1 MSQFRGFDAALVRF
15 SGPTVSIV
23 PLTAFDEQLTSHPA
37 LLDFTHT
44 MYHVLIAAFLLL
56 TVLEPAHAGQRQDIF
71 RHAKA
76 ATVLIVGI
84 NDAAHSISLGSGFF
98 VDASGLLVTNAHVLE
113 ESARLYVYV
122 LDREIYAAPDVVAVD
137 PDLDLAVLR
146 IPNTW
151 ADPLALA
158 ADPTPEGTEVI
169 AVGYPR
175 ITDILQLGF
184 ALHASTIPAMVSGLV
199 QGPSRTNG
207 RVVDFLQTAGLLN
220 FGNSGGPLVR
230 TDSGEVAAMVVTTVP
245 YLERAKDS
253 HGVAIGSVMMKSG
266 ISYSIPAPAIRQWL
280 AAKHLS
286 PSPFPLAQAQQP
298 LPNMAEP
305 EANRSFATGYL
316 LQTIAM
322 VLHGDADLLKLA
334 IRHYCV
340 AAELRPDAPSIVRN
354 LGLAYASLE
363 QWDKAVQAYSKAL
376 ALAPDDPEL
385 LTDAAVAQQRSGRA
399 EGAADLHQAALNTVD
414 SAAEKER
421 VHSKMWGAITHLK
434 SAIPVDLAGRLNSD
448 SAK

>member
-1 MSQFRGFDAALVRF
+1 
-15 SGPTVSIV
+15 
-23 PLTAFDEQLTSHPA
+23 
-37 LLDFTHT
+37 
-44 MYHVLIAAFLLL
+44 
-56 TVLEPAHAGQRQDIF
+56 
-71 RHAKA
+71 
-76 ATVLIVGI
+76 
-84 NDAAHSISLGSGFF
+84 
-98 VDASGLLVTNAHVLE
+98 
-113 ESARLYVYV
+113 
-122 LDREIYAAPDVVAVD
+122 
-137 PDLDLAVLR
+137 
-146 IPNTW
+146 
-151 ADPLALA
+151 
-158 ADPTPEGTEVI
+158 VI

-280 AAKHLS
+280 AANHLS
-286 PSPFPLAQAQQP
+286 PSPFPLARAQQP

-340 AAELRPDAPSIVRN
+340 AAELRPDAPLIVRN

-363 QWDKAVQAYSKAL
+363 QWDKAVQAYSKAM

-385 LTDAAVAQQRSGRA
+385 LTDAAVAQQRLGRA
-399 EGAADLHQAALNTVD
+399 EEAAALYQAALNTVD
-414 SAAEKER
+414 SAAEKEG
-421 VHSKMWGAITHLK
+421 VHSKMRGAITHLK

>member
-1 MSQFRGFDAALVRF
+1 
-15 SGPTVSIV
+15 
-23 PLTAFDEQLTSHPA
+23 
-37 LLDFTHT
+37 
-44 MYHVLIAAFLLL
+44 MYHLLIAALLLL
-56 TVLEPAHAGQRQDIF
+56 TVTEPAHSSQRQEIF

-76 ATVLIVGI
+76 ATVLIVGV
-84 NDAAHSISLGSGFF
+84 NDTAHNLSLGSGFF
-98 VDASGLLVTNAHVLE
+98 VDASGLLVTNAHVIE

-122 LDREIYAAPDVVAVD
+122 LDREIYAAPEVVAVD

-146 IPNTW
+146 IPSTW

-158 ADPTPEGTEVI
+158 EDTTPEGTEVI

-175 ITDILQLGF
+175 ITDILQMGF
-184 ALHASTIPAMVSGLV
+184 ALHASIIPAMVSGQV
-199 QGPSRTNG
+199 QGQSRTNG
-207 RVVDFLQTAGLLN
+207 RVVDYLQTAGLLN

-266 ISYSIPAPAIRQWL
+266 ISYSIPAPVIRQWL
-280 AAKHLS
+280 AANHLS
-286 PSPFPLAQAQQP
+286 PSPPPPAGSRQP
-298 LPNMAEP
+298 LPNVAEP
-305 EANRSFATGYL
+305 DADRSFATGYL

-334 IRHYCV
+334 IRHYRV
-340 AAELRPDAPSIVRN
+340 AAQLRPDTPLIVRN

-363 QWDKAVQAYSKAL
+363 QWDEAVQAYSRAV
-376 ALAPDDPEL
+376 ALAPNDPEL

-399 EGAADLHQAALNTVD
+399 EEAATLYQAALNTVD
-414 SAAEKER
+414 SPAEKER
-421 VHSKMWGAITHLK
+421 VNSKMRSAITRLK
-434 SAIPVDLAGRLNSD
+434 SAIPVDLVGRLNSD

>member
-1 MSQFRGFDAALVRF
+1 
-15 SGPTVSIV
+15 
-23 PLTAFDEQLTSHPA
+23 
-37 LLDFTHT
+37 

-56 TVLEPAHAGQRQDIF
+56 TVTEPAHAGQRQDIF

-84 NDAAHSISLGSGFF
+84 DDAAHSISLGSGFF
-98 VDASGLLVTNAHVLE
+98 ADPSGLLVTNAHVIE

-122 LDREIYAAPDVVAVD
+122 LDREIYVAPDVVAVD

-146 IPNTW
+146 IPDTW
-151 ADPLALA
+151 GAPLALA

-199 QGPSRTNG
+199 QGQSRTDG
-207 RVVDFLQTAGLLN
+207 RVVEFLQTAGLLN
-220 FGNSGGPLVR
+220 FGSSGGPLVR

-245 YLERAKDS
+245 YLERAKDA

-266 ISYSIPAPAIRQWL
+266 ISYSIPASVIRQWL
-280 AAKHLS
+280 AANHLS
-286 PSPFPLAQAQQP
+286 PSPVPPVPVRQP
-298 LPNMAEP
+298 LPNMAEL

-334 IRHYCV
+334 VRHYCV
-340 AAELRPDAPSIVRN
+340 AAELRPDAPWIVRN

-363 QWDKAVQAYSKAL
+363 QWDKAVQAYSKAM

-385 LTDAAVAQQRSGRA
+385 RTDAAVAQQRSGRA
-399 EGAADLHQAALNTVD
+399 EEAAALYQAVLNTGD
-414 SAAEKER
+414 PAAEKER
-421 VHSKMWGAITHLK
+421 VHRKMQGAITRLK
-434 SAIPVDLAGRLNSD
+434 SAIPVDLVGKLNSD

>member
-1 MSQFRGFDAALVRF
+1 
-15 SGPTVSIV
+15 
-23 PLTAFDEQLTSHPA
+23 
-37 LLDFTHT
+37 
-44 MYHVLIAAFLLL
+44 MYHLLIAALLLL
-56 TVLEPAHAGQRQDIF
+56 TATEPAHSSQRQDIF

-76 ATVLIVGI
+76 ATVLIVGV
-84 NDAAHSISLGSGFF
+84 NDAAHNLSLGSGFF
-98 VDASGLLVTNAHVLE
+98 IDASGLVVTNAHVIE
-113 ESARLYVYV
+113 ESGRLYVYV
-122 LDREIYAAPDVVAVD
+122 LDREIYAAPEVVAVN

-151 ADPLALA
+151 TDPLALA

-175 ITDILQLGF
+175 ITDILQMGF
-184 ALHASTIPAMVSGLV
+184 ALHASIIPAMVSGLV
-199 QGPSRTNG
+199 QGQSRTNG

-253 HGVAIGSVMMKSG
+253 QGVAIGSVMMKSG
-266 ISYSIPAPAIRQWL
+266 ISYSIPAPVIRQWL
-280 AAKHLS
+280 AANHLS
-286 PSPFPLAQAQQP
+286 PSPPPPAGAQHP
-298 LPNMAEP
+298 LPKVAEP
-305 EANRSFATGYL
+305 EADRSFATGYL

-334 IRHYCV
+334 IRHYN
-340 AAELRPDAPSIVRN
+340 AAAQLRPDTLLFVRN

-363 QWDKAVQAYSKAL
+363 QWHEAVQAYTKAV
-376 ALAPDDPEL
+376 ALAPNDPEL
-385 LTDAAVAQQRSGRA
+385 LIDAAMAQQRLGRA
-399 EGAADLHQAALNTVD
+399 EEAAALYQAALNTVD

-421 VHSKMWGAITHLK
+421 VNSKMRGTITRLK
-434 SAIPVDLAGRLNSD
+434 SAIPVDLVGGLNSN

>member
-1 MSQFRGFDAALVRF
+1 
-15 SGPTVSIV
+15 
-23 PLTAFDEQLTSHPA
+23 
-37 LLDFTHT
+37 
-44 MYHVLIAAFLLL
+44 MYHLLIAALLLL
-56 TVLEPAHAGQRQDIF
+56 TVTEPAHSSQRQEIF

-76 ATVLIVGI
+76 ATVLIVGV
-84 NDAAHSISLGSGFF
+84 NDTAHNLSLGSGFF
-98 VDASGLLVTNAHVLE
+98 VDASGLLVTNAHVIE
-113 ESARLYVYV
+113 GSARLYVYV
-122 LDREIYAAPDVVAVD
+122 LDREIYAAPEVVAVD

-151 ADPLALA
+151 ADPLVLA

-175 ITDILQLGF
+175 ITDILQMGF
-184 ALHASTIPAMVSGLV
+184 ALHASIIPAMVSGLV
-199 QGPSRTNG
+199 QGQSRTNG
-207 RVVDFLQTAGLLN
+207 RVVNFLQTAGLLN

-253 HGVAIGSVMMKSG
+253 HGVAIGSVMMKAG
-266 ISYSIPAPAIRQWL
+266 ISYSIPAPVIRQWL
-280 AAKHLS
+280 AANHLS
-286 PSPFPLAQAQQP
+286 PSPLPPAGSRQP
-298 LPNMAEP
+298 LPNVAEP
-305 EANRSFATGYL
+305 EADRSFATGYL

-334 IRHYCV
+334 IRHYRV
-340 AAELRPDAPSIVRN
+340 AAQLRPDTPLIVRN

-363 QWDKAVQAYSKAL
+363 QWDEAVQAYSRAV
-376 ALAPDDPEL
+376 ALAPNDPDL

-399 EGAADLHQAALNTVD
+399 EEAAALYQAALNTVD
-414 SAAEKER
+414 SPAEKER
-421 VHSKMWGAITHLK
+421 VNSKMRGAITRLK
-434 SAIPVDLAGRLNSD
+434 SSIPVDLVGRLNSD

>member
-1 MSQFRGFDAALVRF
+1 
-15 SGPTVSIV
+15 
-23 PLTAFDEQLTSHPA
+23 
-37 LLDFTHT
+37 
-44 MYHVLIAAFLLL
+44 MYQVLIAAFLLL
-56 TVLEPAHAGQRQDIF
+56 TVTEPAHAGQRQDIF

-76 ATVLIVGI
+76 ATVLIVGVD
-84 NDAAHSISLGSGFF
+84 DADHSLSLGSGFF
-98 VDASGLLVTNAHVLE
+98 VDPSGLLITNAHVIE

-122 LDREIYAAPDVVAVD
+122 LDREIYADPDVVAVD

-146 IPNTW
+146 IPNTGS
-151 ADPLALA
+151 DPLTLA

-199 QGPSRTNG
+199 QGQSRTNG

-220 FGNSGGPLVR
+220 FGSSGGPLVR

-266 ISYSIPAPAIRQWL
+266 ISYSIPASVIRQWL
-280 AAKHLS
+280 AANHLS
-286 PSPFPLAQAQQP
+286 PSPVPPVPVRQP
-298 LPNMAEP
+298 LPNMAEF

-334 IRHYCV
+334 IRHYSV
-340 AAELRPDAPSIVRN
+340 AAELRPDAPWIVRN

-363 QWDKAVQAYSKAL
+363 QWDKAVQAYSKAV

-385 LTDAAVAQQRSGRA
+385 RTDAAVVQQRAGRA
-399 EGAADLHQAALNTVD
+399 DEGLALHKAALNAVD

-421 VHSKMWGAITHLK
+421 VHRKMQGAITRLK
-434 SAIPVDLAGRLNSD
+434 SAIPVDLVGKLNGD